1 MKQQHGDIL
10 SQTGG
15 VIVQQVNAQGV
26 MGSGLAA
33 AIREKYPQVFSVYS
47 AAVTG
52 MPIKGAL
59 LGEVI
64 RVDITDELTIL
75 NIIGQLD
82 YGQNP
87 DIRYTSYDALDIAF
101 KKIAKMYRNGQ
112 LRGDIHVPR
121 IGAGLGNG
129 NWDIIEQ
136 IILTHLNK
144 EFLSGIG
151 SEVVFWTN

>member
-64 RVDITDELTIL
+64 RVNITDELTIL
-75 NIIGQLD
+75 NI
-82 YGQNP
+82 
-87 DIRYTSYDALDIAF
+87 
-101 KKIAKMYRNGQ
+101 
-112 LRGDIHVPR
+112 
-121 IGAGLGNG
+121 
-129 NWDIIEQ
+129 
-136 IILTHLNK
+136 
-144 EFLSGIG
+144 
-151 SEVVFWTN
+151 